1 MYCYEMKGKVNVF
14 RSNKPSTNIIKEKE
28 GFLMK
33 KTIIRT
39 ILTLIVV
46 LSVAVT
52 ALSVPSAA
60 ATTNTTWFSQGSS
73 SAGTGWTST
82 NLNYLYFP
90 NLAYCSDC
98 GSTTLY
104 KCRNTPFYTTSS
116 FSASSNQL
124 NKGHINKWGCN
135 ITSIAMILRNM
146 GATTS
151 SNRTDFRTNTTGRLS
166 ADPFT
171 VAMSNMSWPTV
182 TKVNSTRYEITSYT
196 DQGGPTYTYWAT
208 AVSGFG
214 KSAYKVDLSGK
225 TAKEKADILAY
236 YINKNPEGILVR
248 VGNSHSVVFTKTTHP
263 IPSTISADPILLSVE
278 NETVIAMEEWIAE
291 QNAVMPIAISATS
304 YDSLFTCY
312 DPGTSTST
320 KGNGVTYDNSWAYSQ
335 YGGIDQVNYLY
346 YFD

>member
-1 MYCYEMKGKVNVF
+1 
-14 RSNKPSTNIIKEKE
+14 
-28 GFLMK
+28 MK
-33 KTIIRT
+33 KTKIIRK
-39 ILTLIVV
+39 ILTFIVV
-46 LSVAVT
+46 LSIAVT
-52 ALSVPSAA
+52 TLSVPSSA

-73 SAGTGWTST
+73 SAGTGWNST

-90 NLAYCSDC
+90 KLEYCSDC
-98 GSTTLY
+98 ESTTLY

-171 VAMSNMSWPTV
+171 VAMSNMSWPSV
-182 TKVNSTRYEITSYT
+182 TKVSSTRYEITSYT
-196 DQGGPTYTYWAT
+196 NKGGPTYTFWAT
-208 AVSGFG
+208 ALSGFG

-225 TAKEKADILAY
+225 TTKEKADILAY

-248 VGNSHSVVFTKTTHP
+248 VRNSHSVVFTKTTHP
-263 IPSTISADPILLSVE
+263 VPSTISVTPLLISAE
-278 NETVIAMEEWIAE
+278 NETAIAVEEWLAE
-291 QNAVMPIAISATS
+291 QKAVVPISISATS

-320 KGNGVTYDNSWAYSQ
+320 KGKGVTYNNSWACSQ
-335 YGGIDQVNYLY
+335 YGGIDQVNFLY